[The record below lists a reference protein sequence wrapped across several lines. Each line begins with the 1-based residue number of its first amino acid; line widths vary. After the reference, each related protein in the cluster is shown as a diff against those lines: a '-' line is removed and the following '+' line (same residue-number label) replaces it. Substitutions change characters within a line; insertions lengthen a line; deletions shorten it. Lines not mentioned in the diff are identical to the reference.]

1 MRDEVFTCEI
11 CGRAYSSG
19 QRQIFGDQELCPD
32 CFQQETLLC
41 SVCGA
46 RIWADENAAA
56 MALRSASGVTSGNT
70 PTVSVAELYSTM
82 TAPITPETMR
92 MTRSPCAMTA
102 MPETSGRVPYKTTP
116 TNRSQFFTGTGAGIW
131 VWSWRSTEPENP
143 LKTPKRFCPWRMPG
157 KS

>member
-46 RIWADENAAA
+46 RIWADENAG
-56 MALRSASGVTSGNT
+56 SDGT
-70 PTVSVAELYSTM
+70 PLCQRCYEREYAEL
-82 TAPITPETMR
+82 
-92 MTRSPCAMTA
+92 
-102 MPETSGRVPYKTTP
+102 
-116 TNRSQFFTGTGAGIW
+116 
-131 VWSWRSTEPENP
+131 
-143 LKTPKRFCPWRMPG
+143 
-157 KS
+157 